1 MRDERRRSP
10 RLAVRFYLRAEWDA
24 GDRTVAQEVVTESI
38 SAHGALL
45 KVMSEHPPAKKIL
58 LENLTSHEQ
67 QAAHVVSV
75 DPVPEIPGTHL
86 VRVEFDVPAPQFW
99 GPESLYLV
107 GGLKS

>member
-1 MRDERRRSP
+1 MGTERRRSP
-10 RLAVRFYLRAEWDA
+10 RFAVRFYLRAEWDT

-38 SAHGALL
+38 SSHGALL

-58 LENLTSHEQ
+58 LENLTSHEY
-67 QAAHVVSV
+67 QAARVVSV

-99 GPESLYLV
+99 GPESLCPYQLI
-107 GGLKS
+107 